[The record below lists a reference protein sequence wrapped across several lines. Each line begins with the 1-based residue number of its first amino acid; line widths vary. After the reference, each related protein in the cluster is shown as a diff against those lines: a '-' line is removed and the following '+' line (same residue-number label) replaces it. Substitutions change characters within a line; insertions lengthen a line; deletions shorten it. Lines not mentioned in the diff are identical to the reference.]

1 MCDNITSVTVI
12 NTDKSRDTFLQC
24 CLRELCY
31 IAAIYEFEIRAVHLA
46 GTENRL
52 PDYLSRW
59 HTSDK
64 FAALFYNAVSE
75 LELIQLKEDVRVST
89 RAAYALGSKKNLL
102 VQWRAFLLFCTY
114 FNMSFIPANLDT
126 ICCYA
131 QFLSRSFK
139 SVESIKNYINDVK
152 VMHLMLDCT
161 FPHLDSFVYKLLI
174 KGLSRTKL
182 HMPRRALPISPDI
195 LLEMVKHLNLESS
208 SDCVYWCLFLF
219 AFFLMSRKSNL
230 VPDSSSQFD
239 KNQQLTRG
247 KVFVVNDIAIVV
259 FEWTKTIQHGERR
272 LKIPLV
278 KIPGSVLCPV
288 SAYNRMCSKIPASND
303 SPAFVMSKKSRLVP
317 VTYAQ
322 FQNKLKSVIQK
333 TGRDPN
339 SYSSHSFRR
348 GGATF
353 AFSSHVPSDLIQLH
367 GDWASDAYKI
377 YLEFSMKDKISVVR
391 NMANFV

>member
-1 MCDNITSVTVI
+1 
-12 NTDKSRDTFLQC
+12 
-24 CLRELCY
+24 
-31 IAAIYEFEIRAVHLA
+31 
-46 GTENRL
+46 
-52 PDYLSRW
+52 
-59 HTSDK
+59 
-64 FAALFYNAVSE
+64 
-75 LELIQLKEDVRVST
+75 
-89 RAAYALGSKKNLL
+89 
-102 VQWRAFLLFCTY
+102 
-114 FNMSFIPANLDT
+114 MSFIPANLDT

-139 SVESIKNYINDVK
+139 SVESIKNYINGVK
-152 VMHLMLDCT
+152 VMHLMLDCS
-161 FPHLDSFVYKLLI
+161 FPHLDSFVYKLLL
-174 KGLSRTKL
+174 KGLSRTKS

-195 LLEMVKHLNLESS
+195 LLEMVVHFNLENG

-230 VPDSSSQFD
+230 VPDSCSQFD
-239 KNQQLTRG
+239 KNKQLTRG

-288 SAYNRMCSKIPASND
+288 SAYNHMCSKVPASHD
-303 SPAFVMSKKSRLVP
+303 SPAFVISKNSKLTP
-317 VTYAQ
+317 VTYGQ
-322 FQNKLKSVIQK
+322 FQRKLKSVILK

-339 SYSSHSFRR
+339 LYSSHSFRR

-391 NMANFV
+391 NMAKFV

>member
-12 NTDKSRDTFLQC
+12 NTGKSRDTFLQC

-31 IAAIYEFEIRAVHLA
+31 IAAIYGFEIRAVHLA

-64 FAALFYNAVSE
+64 FAALFYNAVS
-75 LELIQLKEDVRVST
+75 
-89 RAAYALGSKKNLL
+89 GSL
-102 VQWRAFLLFCTY
+102 QEFSAEEHLFKFSHNC
-114 FNMSFIPANLDT
+114 
-126 ICCYA
+126 
-131 QFLSRSFK
+131 RSFK
-139 SVESIKNYINDVK
+139 SVESIKNYINGVK

-219 AFFLMSRKSNL
+219 AVFLMSRKSNL

-239 KNQQLTRG
+239 KNKQLTRG

-288 SAYNRMCSKIPASND
+288 SAYNRMCIKIPASND
-303 SPAFVMSKKSRLVP
+303 SPAFVMSKKSKLVP